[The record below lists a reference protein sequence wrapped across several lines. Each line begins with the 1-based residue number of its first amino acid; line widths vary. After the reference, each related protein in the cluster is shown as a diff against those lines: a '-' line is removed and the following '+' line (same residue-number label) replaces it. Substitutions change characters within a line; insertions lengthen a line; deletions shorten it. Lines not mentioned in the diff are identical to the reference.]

1 MVQIAVT
8 GNIGCGKTTICQMM
22 ENEGVPV
29 YYSDVHAK
37 QLMNQ
42 DESLIDSIK
51 ERFGKESYY
60 DGMLNRKWIAS
71 IVFDDATALNDLNNL
86 VHPVVQKDYLN
97 WLSQQTKDIVAYES
111 AILIEHGNQG
121 NFDFVILVQCP
132 EKIRSV
138 RIQKRDGLTLDE
150 VQARTRFQ
158 LQEEEKIKY
167 ADYLIENTSLE
178 EAKQQL
184 STVIS
189 SIRKK
194 LQKD

>member
-8 GNIGCGKTTICQMM
+8 GNIGCGKTTICHMM
-22 ENEGVPV
+22 ENDGVPV

-42 DESLIDSIK
+42 NESLMDSIK

>member
-8 GNIGCGKTTICQMM
+8 GNMGCGKTTICQLM

-29 YYSDVHAK
+29 YYSDSRAK

-42 DESLIDSIK
+42 NESLMRSIK
-51 ERFGKESYY
+51 DRFGEESYH
-60 DGMLNRKWIAS
+60 DGLLNRKWIAS

-97 WLSQQTKDIVAYES
+97 WVSQQAKDIVAYES

-121 NFDFVILVQCP
+121 NFDVVILVQCP
-132 EKIRSV
+132 KKIRFE
-138 RIQKRDGLTLDE
+138 RIQKRDGLTLDQ

-158 LQEEEKIKY
+158 WPEEEKIKY
-167 ADYLIENTSLE
+167 ADHLIENTTLE
-178 EAKQQL
+178 QAKQQL
-184 STVIS
+184 SSVIS
-189 SIRKK
+189 SIRKQ

>member
-42 DESLIDSIK
+42 NESLKDSIK
-51 ERFGKESYY
+51 ERFGKESFYN
-60 DGMLNRKWIAS
+60 GMLNRKWIAS

-158 LQEEEKIKY
+158 LQEEEKINY

>member
-42 DESLIDSIK
+42 NESLIDSIK

-194 LQKD
+194 L

>member
-42 DESLIDSIK
+42 NESLIDSIK

-121 NFDFVILVQCP
+121 DFDFVILVQCP
-132 EKIRSV
+132 EKIRSA

-158 LQEEEKIKY
+158 LQEVEKIKY

>member
-42 DESLIDSIK
+42 NESLKDSIK

-121 NFDFVILVQCP
+121 NFDVVILVQCP
-132 EKIRSV
+132 EKIRSE

-158 LQEEEKIKY
+158 WQEEEKIKY
-167 ADYLIENTSLE
+167 ADYLIENTVLGK
-178 EAKQQL
+178 AKQQL
-184 STVIS
+184 NSVIS
-189 SIRKK
+189 SIRKQ

>member
-8 GNIGCGKTTICQMM
+8 GNMGCGKTTICQMM

-29 YYSDVHAK
+29 YYSDSRAK

-42 DESLIDSIK
+42 NESLMRLIK
-51 ERFGKESYY
+51 DRFGEESYH
-60 DGMLNRKWIAS
+60 DGLLNRKWIAS

-97 WLSQQTKDIVAYES
+97 WVSQQTKDIIAYES

-121 NFDFVILVQCP
+121 NFDVVILVQCP
-132 EKIRSV
+132 KKIRFE
-138 RIQKRDGLTLDE
+138 RIQKRDGLTLDQ
-150 VQARTRFQ
+150 VQARSRFQ
-158 LQEEEKIKY
+158 WPEEEKIKY
-167 ADYLIENTSLE
+167 ADHLIENTTLE
-178 EAKQQL
+178 QAKQQL
-184 STVIS
+184 NSVIV
-189 SIRKK
+189 SIRKQ

>member
-29 YYSDVHAK
+29 YYSDIHAK

-42 DESLIDSIK
+42 NESLIDSIK

-158 LQEEEKIKY
+158 LQEVEKIKY

>member
-42 DESLIDSIK
+42 NESLMDSIK

-60 DGMLNRKWIAS
+60 NGMLNRKWIAS

-97 WLSQQTKDIVAYES
+97 WLSQQTMNIVAYES

-132 EKIRSV
+132 EKIRFV
-138 RIQKRDGLTLDE
+138 RIQKRDGLNLDE

-158 LQEEEKIKY
+158 WQEEEKIKY

-184 STVIS
+184 SSVMS

>member
-42 DESLIDSIK
+42 NESLMDSIK

-121 NFDFVILVQCP
+121 DFDFVILVQCP

-158 LQEEEKIKY
+158 LQEEEKMKY

-194 LQKD
+194 L

>member
-8 GNIGCGKTTICQMM
+8 GNMGCGKTTICQLM

-29 YYSDVHAK
+29 YYSDSRAK

-42 DESLIDSIK
+42 NESLMRSIK
-51 ERFGKESYY
+51 DRFGEESYH
-60 DGMLNRKWIAS
+60 DGLLNRKWIAS

-97 WLSQQTKDIVAYES
+97 WVSQQTKDIIAYES

-121 NFDFVILVQCP
+121 NFDVVILVQCP
-132 EKIRSV
+132 KKIRFE
-138 RIQKRDGLTLDE
+138 RIQKRDGLTLDQ
-150 VQARTRFQ
+150 VQARSRFQ
-158 LQEEEKIKY
+158 WPEEEKIKY
-167 ADYLIENTSLE
+167 ADHFIENTTIE
-178 EAKQQL
+178 QAKQQL
-184 STVIS
+184 NSVIL
-189 SIRKK
+189 SIRKQ

>member
-42 DESLIDSIK
+42 NESLIDSIK
-51 ERFGKESYY
+51 ERFGKESYC
-60 DGMLNRKWIAS
+60 DGMLNRKWVAS

>member
-8 GNIGCGKTTICQMM
+8 GNIGCGKTTICHMM

-42 DESLIDSIK
+42 NESLMDSIK

-194 LQKD
+194 LHKD

>member
-42 DESLIDSIK
+42 NESLMDSIK

-121 NFDFVILVQCP
+121 DFDFVILVQCP

-158 LQEEEKIKY
+158 LQEVEKIKY

-194 LQKD
+194 L

>member
-8 GNIGCGKTTICQMM
+8 GNMGCGKTTICQIM
-22 ENEGVPV
+22 ENKGVPV

-42 DESLIDSIK
+42 NESLKDSIK
-51 ERFGKESYY
+51 ERFGKESFYN
-60 DGMLNRKWIAS
+60 GMLNRKWIAS

-158 LQEEEKIKY
+158 LQEEEKINY

>member
-8 GNIGCGKTTICQMM
+8 GNMGCGKTTICQMM
-22 ENEGVPV
+22 ENEGIPV
-29 YYSDVHAK
+29 YYSDSRAK

-42 DESLIDSIK
+42 NESLMRSIK
-51 ERFGKESYY
+51 DRFGEESYH
-60 DGMLNRKWIAS
+60 DGLLNRKWIAS

-97 WLSQQTKDIVAYES
+97 WVSQQTKDIIAYES

-121 NFDFVILVQCP
+121 NFDVVILVQCP
-132 EKIRSV
+132 KNIRFE
-138 RIQKRDGLTLDE
+138 RIQKRDGLTLAE

-158 LQEEEKIKY
+158 WPEEEKIKY
-167 ADYLIENTSLE
+167 ADHLIENTTHE
-178 EAKQQL
+178 QAKQQL
-184 STVIS
+184 SSVIS
-189 SIRKK
+189 SIRKQ